1 MTVLGNAT
9 HYIKFE
15 LQSYSYFVIHDLAL
29 QYVLINTRSC
39 AMVTKSEK
47 DEKKYTREQKLVLY
61 YRNIAFIVLFCFTVA
76 GLYIPF
82 PKLHLPTLLDR
93 VVFTLR
99 WLIVSLV
106 TICIGVTVVG
116 NIRFKTS
123 AINPLELEERKLTE
137 LPQRYLQNTLEQFM
151 LHSFSLLAL
160 STYLSEE
167 NMHWI
172 PLLVAFFVIARVVF
186 FVGYFTDA
194 IKRIPG
200 FVLTFLPTL
209 AVGGYCLYCMC
220 VYGAQTPHSTGTGRS
235 WHPPP
240 ARH

>member
-1 MTVLGNAT
+1 MVLN
-9 HYIKFE
+9 
-15 LQSYSYFVIHDLAL
+15 
-29 QYVLINTRSC
+29 
-39 AMVTKSEK
+39 
-47 DEKKYTREQKLVLY
+47 
-61 YRNIAFIVLFCFTVA
+61 YRNMAFIFLFCFTMA
-76 GLYIPF
+76 GFCIPF

-106 TICIGVTVVG
+106 TICTGVVVVG
-116 NIRFKTS
+116 NTRFKTS
-123 AINPLELEERKLTE
+123 AINPLDPEERKYTE

-151 LHSFSLLAL
+151 PHSFSLFAL

-172 PLLVAFFVIARVVF
+172 PLLVALFVIARVVY
-186 FVGYFTDA
+186 FVGYFIEP

-209 AVGGYCLYCMC
+209 AVGGYCLCCMC
-220 VYGAQTPHSTGTGRS
+220 VYGAQTLHSTGTESS

-240 ARH
+240 ARHWVKTIKVTVLQLNVGYHIS